1 MSNITDVPLP
11 LTQLPCY
18 EILTISY
25 ELTPKAPDPEANKSK
40 QHTLIIKDN
49 FFNPAPTS

>member
-1 MSNITDVPLP
+1 MSKYHGRP
-11 LTQLPCY
+11 LT
-18 EILTISY
+18 
-25 ELTPKAPDPEANKSK
+25 APDPEANKSK